1 MKFAVLK
8 FPGSNCDRDMY
19 NAAIK
24 MGANAEYVDYRNESL
39 AGFDGVLIPGGF
51 SFGDYLRS
59 GAMASV
65 APIINEV
72 KRFADEGK
80 PVLGVCNGFQILT
93 EIGLLPGALL
103 YNDSHLFV
111 SRNEQLKVVNNNTPF
126 TKLYAQDEHVVYPV
140 AHGEGHYYCTE
151 ETYDDLVV
159 NNQIILTYV
168 DNPNGSFND
177 IAGIVN
183 KKGNVCGMMPHPERA
198 LESILGTD
206 SGVKLF
212 KAMVNSWREQNV

>member
-24 MGANAEYVDYRNESL
+24 MGANAEYVDYRNKSL

-212 KAMVNSWREQNV
+212 EAMVNSWREQNV

>member
-1 MKFAVLK
+1 MKFAVLV

-24 MGANAEYVDYRNESL
+24 SGVDAAYVDYRETSL
-39 AGFDGVLIPGGF
+39 EGFDGVLIPGGF

-72 KRFADEGK
+72 KRLAKEGK

-103 YNDSHLFV
+103 HNDSHLFI
-111 SRNEQLKVVNNNTPF
+111 SRNETLKIVNNQTLF
-126 TKLYAQDEHVVYPV
+126 THLYEDNQEVIYPV
-140 AHGEGHYYCTE
+140 AHGDAHYYCTE
-151 ETYDDLVV
+151 EIFNELEQ
-159 NNQIILTYV
+159 NNQIILKYT
-168 DNPNGSFND
+168 DNPNGSYED

-183 KKGNVCGMMPHPERA
+183 KEGNVCGMMPHPERA
-198 LESILGTD
+198 SETLLGTD

-212 KAMVNSWREQNV
+212 ESMVKSWREQHV

>member
-24 MGANAEYVDYRNESL
+24 SGVQAEYVDYRKTSL
-39 AGFDGVLIPGGF
+39 EGFDGVLIPGGF

-65 APIINEV
+65 APITEEV
-72 KRFADEGK
+72 KRFATEGK

-103 YNDSHLFV
+103 HNDSHLFV
-111 SRNEQLKVVNNNTPF
+111 SRNESLKVVNNQTPY
-126 TKLYAQDEHVVYPV
+126 TNLYDVDETVVYPV
-140 AHGEGHYYCTE
+140 AHGEGHYYCTPE
-151 ETYDDLVV
+151 IYAALDQ
-159 NNQIILTYV
+159 NNQIILKYV

-183 KKGNVCGMMPHPERA
+183 EQGNVCGMMPHPERA
-198 LESILGTD
+198 IESILGSN

-212 KAMVNSWREQNV
+212 EAMVNSWREQNV

>member
-198 LESILGTD
+198 LESI
-206 SGVKLF
+206 
-212 KAMVNSWREQNV
+212 